1 MRFTQVE
8 GSKTIKIMPNNSS
21 SHLIDRYD
29 LLLTPNF
36 LDDVGCQEIIQEAD
50 AGACNPA
57 TVYGHGNFGS
67 VHDRVRKAARL
78 KLPSTFTEFVTDRL
92 LEHKKTIEQRFS
104 ISLNDC
110 EEPQFLRYDIG
121 DFFVAHQDGNTGLLQ
136 LTSDAERKVSV
147 VIFLNRQ
154 SERADSGTYNG
165 GSLKFYDY
173 RAEPPYSEFELPVYT
188 GMLVA
193 FRSELTH
200 EVTPVTRGKRYSIV
214 SWYR

>member
-1 MRFTQVE
+1 
-8 GSKTIKIMPNNSS
+8 MPNYSFS
-21 SHLIDRYD
+21 QTATSKLIDRYG

-36 LDDVGCQEIIQEAD
+36 LDDVKCQELIQEAD
-50 AGACNPA
+50 ASDSNSAM
-57 TVYGHGNFGS
+57 VYGHGDSGY
-67 VHDRVRKAARL
+67 VYDRVRKASRL
-78 KLPSTFTEFVTDRL
+78 KLASTTTEFINYRL
-92 LEHKKTIEQRFS
+92 LEHKSTIEQHFC

-110 EEPQFLRYDIG
+110 EEPQFLRYDVG
-121 DFFVAHQDGNTGLLQ
+121 DFFVAHQDGNTGLLK
-136 LTSDAERKVSV
+136 LASDAERKVSI

-154 SERADSGTYNG
+154 SEVADSGSYSG
-165 GSLKFYDY
+165 GSLKFSDY
-173 RAEPPYSEFELPVYT
+173 RAERPYHVFELPVYS